1 MTPPLRRLAILI
13 GLCAVV
19 TLSAPAAASPDR
31 TASLRQAFSEEGAVR
46 SVYFV
51 RGMNCRACTIIIDR
65 VLNGMD
71 GVYWARFSYPV
82 RLLTVYSDPAKVSGS
97 AVEEFIMSSDKLEL
111 VLLESA
117 AAAGYAPRKG
127 DPVAAWK
134 GGDLSL
140 VEARDMPGRFQ
151 TMLDVYSLEPGEPEW
166 DQMVYEIV
174 SEAVRGRILL
184 AVAGENGYTPGKTG
198 GELPVFIS
206 KDFYWPVDLLP
217 LTSEE
222 AAVGNFVREKVVA
235 GDESEK
241 GLVQFD
247 TWLLGV
253 WKDLGF
259 DYRGEIIEL
268 SE

>member
-1 MTPPLRRLAILI
+1 MKHSLRLVLPLI
-13 GLCAVV
+13 GLCAA
-19 TLSAPAAASPDR
+19 LSLPAPAWAASGR
-31 TASLRQAFSEEGAVR
+31 TASLRQAFADKGAVR
-46 SVYFV
+46 NVYFV

-117 AAAGYAPRKG
+117 AAGGYAPRKG

-151 TMLDVYSLEPGEPEW
+151 TMLDAYSLDPGAGEW
-166 DQMVYEIV
+166 NQVVYEIV

-241 GLVQFD
+241 GLMRFD
-247 TWLLGV
+247 TWLLAL
-253 WKDLGF
+253 WRDIGF